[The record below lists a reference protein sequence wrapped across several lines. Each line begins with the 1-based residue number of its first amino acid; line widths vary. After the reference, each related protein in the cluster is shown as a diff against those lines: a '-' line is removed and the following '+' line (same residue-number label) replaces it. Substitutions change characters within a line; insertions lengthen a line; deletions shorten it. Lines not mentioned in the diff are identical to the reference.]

1 LIGVR
6 RFLGKNPDGNRGFG
20 PGFWVL
26 KVELLDWLL
35 TVKLGVVALL
45 FED

>member
-20 PGFWVL
+20 PGFWEL
-26 KVELLDWLL
+26 NVEPLDWLL
-35 TVKLGVVALL
+35 TVKLGVVVLV
-45 FED
+45 FEV